1 MMESGILTPRN
12 RLAGAPAELLHVA
25 VSTHHVDADRDVAP
39 RLRQAQKIVQV
50 RAEAGALLGGGATA
64 LLGAVLGAV
73 FTVGR
78 GLIPDLGTTLAV
90 GLLGIL
96 LFALAGGFLGA
107 LAGGT
112 IGGLAGALEAGR
124 FLMTGRDRA

>member
-1 MMESGILTPRN
+1 MLQSTVLTSRN
-12 RLAGAPAELLHVA
+12 RLAASTAEPSKEQA
-25 VSTHHVDADRDVAP
+25 ARWRAAASGDAAE
-39 RLRQAQKIVQV
+39 RLRDARKTVRE
-50 RAEAGALLGGGATA
+50 RAETGAILCGGGTA
-64 LLGAVLGAV
+64 LAGAVLGAGFAV
-73 FTVGR
+73 WR
-78 GLIPDLGTTLAV
+78 GLIPDLATTLAV

-124 FLMTGRDRA
+124 NFMTGRSRA

>member
-1 MMESGILTPRN
+1 MMRFSVLTPRN
-12 RLAGAPAELLHVA
+12 LLPASTADASQEQSAPWRGAASGDAAE
-25 VSTHHVDADRDVAP
+25 
-39 RLRQAQKIVQV
+39 RLRDARKTVRE
-50 RAEAGALLGGGATA
+50 RAETGAVLCGWGTA
-64 LLGAVLGAV
+64 LAGAVLGAG
-73 FTVGR
+73 FAAWR
-78 GLIPDLGTTLAV
+78 GLIPDLATTLAV

-124 FLMTGRDRA
+124 TFMTGRSRA